1 MQINAYSNAAMQINN
16 NKLSSQTRETNTQS
30 ANSSKN
36 IDKKVLD
43 RLSTIGGKGMSAIY
57 LAEFEQKTFN
67 AVSGSMSAQ
76 NGVFNLFYQD
86 DLSKAQGILSG
97 IDFASIGYFGKN
109 PMSMNSNELEDLVG
123 ENGFFGVQNTADRI
137 ADFVIQGTGNDV
149 EKLKKGIEGMKRG
162 FEEAS
167 KMWGGKL
174 PQISQDTMDKALEK
188 VNQRLDELGGK
199 TLDIQI

>member
-43 RLSTIGGKGMSAIY
+43 QLSAIGGKGMSAIY
-57 LAEFEQKTFN
+57 LAEFEQKAFN

-109 PMSMNSNELEDLVG
+109 PMNMNSNELEDLLG

-137 ADFVIQGTGNDV
+137 ADFVIQGAGNDA

>member
-1 MQINAYSNAAMQINN
+1 MQINAYSNVAMQINN

-43 RLSTIGGKGMSAIY
+43 QLSAIGGKGMSAIY
-57 LAEFEQKTFN
+57 LAEFEQKAFN
-67 AVSGSMSAQ
+67 AVSGNISVQ
-76 NGVFNLFYQD
+76 NGVFDLFNQN
-86 DLSKAQGILSG
+86 DLSKAQGILSE

-109 PMSMNSNELEDLVG
+109 PMSMNSNELEDLLS

-137 ADFVIQGTGNDV
+137 ADFIIQGAGNDA
-149 EKLKKGIEGMKRG
+149 EKLKKGIDGMKRG

-167 KMWGGKL
+167 KIWGGKL

-188 VNQRLDELGGK
+188 VNQRLDDLGGK

>member
-1 MQINAYSNAAMQINN
+1 MQINAYSNAAMQIDN